1 MASIANFVVFTR
13 RSSDP
18 SLGWED
24 NPPNTPVYT
33 YVASAINIALS
44 ILESPHGR
52 HYLTQLALIIDHEM
66 DENSHFQGNKD
77 IAKHWVDVFLAKVR
91 AQFPV
96 VIVDFTMN
104 NPNEL
109 GCHPRGGWMGHLKDF
124 DPRSHMICINGQRTA
139 DMVASACGQDGQ
151 NFRNFQFLFATMFTH
166 EVGAHLLVTFLRN
179 GRVNTP
185 PTITVQGYGSRTVGE
200 SGRFLEAYLFGGTT
214 EYYRAASQDMHQTG
228 IPYQIDHQNRAWRI
242 SSTTIN
248 EICRYE

>member
-124 DPRSHMICINGQRTA
+124 DPRSHMICSPVSPR
-139 DMVASACGQDGQ
+139 DMRSMGSGS
-151 NFRNFQFLFATMFTH
+151 FA
-166 EVGAHLLVTFLRN
+166 
-179 GRVNTP
+179 
-185 PTITVQGYGSRTVGE
+185 
-200 SGRFLEAYLFGGTT
+200 
-214 EYYRAASQDMHQTG
+214 
-228 IPYQIDHQNRAWRI
+228 
-242 SSTTIN
+242 STTLESRRAMMARGFDLGRPKGYRVKVSDIMN
-248 EICRYE
+248 VARDPRKMLKAC

>member
-1 MASIANFVVFTR
+1 MVLSGNPRSLFKQQSPLSFYYSFGLGQISTARSMASIANFVVFTR

-124 DPRSHMICINGQRTA
+124 DPRSHMICINGQ
-139 DMVASACGQDGQ
+139 V
-151 NFRNFQFLFATMFTH
+151 
-166 EVGAHLLVTFLRN
+166 
-179 GRVNTP
+179 
-185 PTITVQGYGSRTVGE
+185 
-200 SGRFLEAYLFGGTT
+200 
-214 EYYRAASQDMHQTG
+214 
-228 IPYQIDHQNRAWRI
+228 
-242 SSTTIN
+242 
-248 EICRYE
+248 

>member
-124 DPRSHMICINGQRTA
+124 DPRSHMICINGQTDR
-139 DMVASACGQDGQ
+139 D
-151 NFRNFQFLFATMFTH
+151 
-166 EVGAHLLVTFLRN
+166 
-179 GRVNTP
+179 
-185 PTITVQGYGSRTVGE
+185 TI
-200 SGRFLEAYLFGGTT
+200 
-214 EYYRAASQDMHQTG
+214 
-228 IPYQIDHQNRAWRI
+228 PN
-242 SSTTIN
+242 
-248 EICRYE
+248 